1 MLNAEKSLLAQQGRS
16 TAALNVEF
24 TPVEG
29 KACKKC
35 GKIYPNSND
44 YFRIYNGGLYHTC
57 KKCLA
62 TNKESFTLKI
72 TGMVYCTSC
81 LRYLPKSVEFFY
93 KKELQDGYF
102 KGTCINCRKE
112 RGSEAVLSSEEKRN
126 KRKERAKKWVDENKD
141 RHIENGRRW
150 KNKNKHL
157 VKLMAIEYDKKPETK
172 QARKAAA
179 KRRYMLNPE
188 KYRSKASESHRRIR
202 KARPLWYDRERI
214 EIRKLYLEASK
225 LGLQVDHIVPINSSL
240 VCGLHCLANLRLLS
254 ATENQSKSNRW
265 WPDMPQEIK

>member
-16 TAALNVEF
+16 TAARNVEF

-44 YFRIYNGGLYHTC
+44 YFRIARGKLDHTC

-93 KKELQDGYF
+93 KKEMQDGCF

-112 RGSEAVLSSEEKRN
+112 RCSEAVLSSEEKRN
-126 KRKERAKKWVDENKD
+126 KRKERSKKWVNENKD
-141 RHIENGRRW
+141 RHRENGRNW
-150 KNKNKHL
+150 KKENKYL
-157 VKLMAIEYDKKPETK
+157 VKLMCAEYQSKPESR
-172 QARKAAA
+172 AVRSLAA
-179 KRRYMLNPE
+179 KRRYMLDPE
-188 KYRSKASESHRRIR
+188 KYRSKSSEADRRVR
-202 KARPLWYDRERI
+202 NARPLWYINERI
-214 EIRKLYLEASK
+214 EIRRLYLDASK

-254 ATENQSKSNRW
+254 ATENQSKSNRR
-265 WPDMPQEIK
+265 WPDMP